1 MDGFNYSMKAIPT
14 TFAGVRM
21 RSRLEARWAAF
32 FTNCGWKWT
41 YEPFDTDG
49 WAPDFTLHMPAGDIY
64 VEVKPVLT
72 PHVRSVFI
80 DVAGPLVSSVG
91 ARALLVGSSLDF
103 MKGCCDAALIGVGI
117 DRPKYDNGVLMNE
130 AIVDDIGIGCCGG
143 NNGRQLCHGGMVS
156 MSPNEMDYTCWVC
169 GDYDG
174 NPSHDAVT
182 AGVDALWADA
192 CNRSQWRG

>member
-1 MDGFNYSMKAIPT
+1 MDGFNSSMKAIPT

-80 DVAGPLVSSVG
+80 AVAQPLVSSVG

-103 MKGCCDAALIGVGI
+103 MNGSAAFIGVGI
-117 DRPKYDNGVLMNE
+117 DQLGDH
-130 AIVDDIGIGCCGG
+130 DDIGIGHCGG
-143 NNGRQLCHGGMVS
+143 SAISGLC
-156 MSPNEMDYTCWVC
+156 PNEMVAMSTTNLDWSCWVC
-169 GDYDG
+169 GRYDG
-174 NPSHDAVT
+174 NPARDSIE

-192 CNRSQWRG
+192 CNETQWRGR

>member
-21 RSRLEARWAAF
+21 RSRLEARWASF

-64 VEVKPVLT
+64 VEVKPLLT
-72 PHVRSVFI
+72 RNVMDVFLG
-80 DVAGPLVSSVG
+80 VAGPLVTG
-91 ARALLVGSSLDF
+91 ANVRALLVGSNLDF
-103 MKGCCDAALIGVGI
+103 ANGGAGAACIGVGI
-117 DRPKYDNGVLMNE
+117 DRPVVGVDGVIIDN
-130 AIVDDIGIGCCGG
+130 IHIGCCGG
-143 NNGRQLCHGGMVS
+143 SQSRLCKGGMVS
-156 MSPNEMDYTCWVC
+156 MSTAILDFTCWVC
-169 GDYDG
+169 GDYGG

-182 AGVDALWADA
+182 AGVDEKWADA
-192 CNRSQWRG
+192 CNQTQWRG

>member
-14 TFAGVRM
+14 TFAGVQM

-41 YEPFDTDG
+41 YEPFDTEG

-80 DVAGPLVSSVG
+80 DVARPLVTSVG

-103 MKGCCDAALIGVGI
+103 MNGCCDSALIGVGI
-117 DRPKYDNGVLMNE
+117 GKGAYDDG
-130 AIVDDIGIGCCGG
+130 DDIGIGCCGG
-143 NNGRQLCHGGMVS
+143 RNGRQLCHNGMVS
-156 MSPNEMDYTCWVC
+156 MSPNGADYTCWVC
-169 GDYDG
+169 DEYDG